1 MTEPTEIKTEPKTE
15 PPKAAEVDPAVYEK
29 LKTEAIEAATKAA
42 TDAAK
47 AGNSQAQ
54 AKLDKVISALS
65 DNGKSGKSGYDVD
78 SFLEKFGDDP
88 LAVLTGVVEYATKQG
103 AEMAVAQVAE
113 AHTIDREIKDAFRES
128 TKGRPDL
135 HNESSAELIDT
146 YFRAQDPA
154 LDTKARMK
162 AAVAKFDLQ
171 MEKIGAPSVEER
183 VKAAKGSISSGSGT
197 PPSESPRTVRE
208 RQTELEKNAQQKR
221 LADFKAKRNST
232 ITRLHPAE

>member
-1 MTEPTEIKTEPKTE
+1 MTEPTETKPEPKPE
-15 PPKAAEVDPAVYEK
+15 APKAPEVDPAVYEK

-54 AKLDKVISALS
+54 ARLDKVLSALS
-65 DNGKSGKSGYDVD
+65 DKPQGKGGYDVD

-135 HNESSAELIDT
+135 HNENAAELIDT

-154 LDTKARMK
+154 LDAKARMK
-162 AAVAKFDLQ
+162 AAVGKFDLQ
-171 MEKIGAPSVEER
+171 MEKIGAPSVEDR

-197 PPSESPRTVRE
+197 PPLESPRTVRE
-208 RQTELEKNAQQKR
+208 RQSELEKNAQQKR
-221 LADFKAKRNST
+221 VADFKAKRNST